1 MTDVTTAASEVRLQA
16 AFRSDPGRVRTNNED
31 VPIVDPERG
40 VYGVIDGVGG
50 HAAGEVAA
58 RIACDVILQRLA
70 RPLGTPAE
78 RVREAIAIANN
89 EIFKR
94 AEESPGL
101 RGMACVVTLAIV
113 TDRLLTIGHVGDSRL
128 YKFSAAGVF
137 KLTHDHSPI
146 GEREDAREISEA
158 DAMRHPRRNEVFRD
172 VGSAFRDKD
181 EEDFVE
187 VIEQAVERDCAILLC
202 TDGLTDMVSSA
213 TIEHIV
219 RRHAGNPEEVAEAL
233 VTAANDAG
241 GKDNVTVVYAEA
253 PDFARAVRGT
263 HANPRQ
269 PVTANGDSPEAAQ
282 VPGAARPFDG
292 AQGGPNGLVR
302 FGRWIMRS
310 RTTWFAFGALVGV
323 LGALLLAWRV
333 GDTHVFGNRTLVVGA
348 DAIGAFPRISEAMQA
363 ARPGDVV
370 RLEPGVYREGV
381 VVGEG
386 ISLVARVPGSVTI
399 VRPEGATGA
408 WVGVVALGNLGGR
421 ISGIKIESTSQLP
434 IEWGMRISGQDRTVD
449 LVELT
454 GPMRAGI
461 ELLPAAAVTI
471 QGSQLAIQ
479 GPALTIGNGAH
490 AIVIGSVFLRTGP
503 PAGPPISIGTAA
515 QATLK
520 RNVFAGYGADIVKG
534 VSVAERQQIVSG
546 NYVIGAE
553 PSLLR

>member
-1 MTDVTTAASEVRLQA
+1 MTDATTVGPEVRLLA

-50 HAAGEVAA
+50 HAAGEIAA
-58 RIACDVILQRLA
+58 GIAGDVILQRLA

-94 AEESPGL
+94 AEESPEL

-128 YKFSAAGVF
+128 YKFRADGVF

-187 VIEQAVERDCAILLC
+187 VIEQPIEPDCAILLC
-202 TDGLTDMVSSA
+202 TDGLTDMVPSA
-213 TIEHIV
+213 TIDHIV
-219 RRHAGNPEEVAEAL
+219 RRHAGSPEEVAEAL
-233 VTAANDAG
+233 VNAANDAG

-253 PDFARAVRGT
+253 PGFARAVQRTLAKPGQ
-263 HANPRQ
+263 AVAAAP
-269 PVTANGDSPEAAQ
+269 NGPEVAGKA
-282 VPGAARPFDG
+282 
-292 AQGGPNGLVR
+292 PNGLVR
-302 FGRWIMRS
+302 FARWIVRS

-333 GDTHVFGNRTLVVGA
+333 GDVPIFGSRTLVVGA
-348 DAIGAFPRISEAMQA
+348 SAIGAFPRISEAMQDA
-363 ARPGDVV
+363 LPGDVV
-370 RLEPGVYREGV
+370 SLEPGVYREGV
-381 VVGEG
+381 VVREG
-386 ISLVARVPGSVTI
+386 VSLVARVPGSATI
-399 VRPEGATGA
+399 ARPEGAPGM
-408 WVGVVALGNLGGR
+408 WVGVVALGNLSGT
-421 ISGIKIESTSQLP
+421 ISGIRIESTPQLP
-434 IEWGMRISGQDRTVD
+434 IDWGMRISGQDRTVE

-461 ELLPAAAVTI
+461 ELLPGAAVTI
-471 QGSQLAIQ
+471 RGSQLAIQ

-490 AIVIGSVFLRTGP
+490 ADVIGSVFLRAGP

-553 PSLLR
+553 PSLVR

>member
-1 MTDVTTAASEVRLQA
+1 MADVTTVAMEMRFQA
-16 AFRSDPGRVRTNNED
+16 AFRSDPGRVRSNNED

-50 HAAGEVAA
+50 QAAGEVAA
-58 RIACDVILQRLA
+58 GIACDVILQRLA
-70 RPLGTPAE
+70 RPLGSPAE

-89 EIFKR
+89 EIFR
-94 AEESPGL
+94 SAEESPAL
-101 RGMACVVTLAIV
+101 RGMACVVTLGIV
-113 TDRLLTIGHVGDSRL
+113 TERLLTIGHVGDSRL
-128 YKFSAAGVF
+128 YKIRADGMF

-146 GEREDAREISEA
+146 GEREDVGEISES

-181 EEDFVE
+181 EQDFVE
-187 VIEQAVERDCAILLC
+187 VIEQAVESDSAILLC
-202 TDGLTDMVSSA
+202 TDGLTDMVPSS
-213 TIEHIV
+213 TIERIV
-219 RRHAGNPEEVAEAL
+219 RSHAGSPEDVAEAL
-233 VTAANDAG
+233 VAAANDAG

-253 PDFARAVRGT
+253 PDFARAVQRT
-263 HANPRQ
+263 LANPGQ
-269 PVTANGDSPEAAQ
+269 AVAAAPVAVKPSG
-282 VPGAARPFDG
+282 GLARF
-292 AQGGPNGLVR
+292 V
-302 FGRWIMRS
+302 RWIVRS

-323 LGALLLAWRV
+323 LGALVLAWQV
-333 GDTHVFGNRTLVVGA
+333 GGTHIFGNRTLVVGA

-370 RLEPGVYREGV
+370 RLEPGIYREGV

-386 ISLVARVPGSVTI
+386 VSLVARVPGSVTI
-399 VRPEGATGA
+399 ARPEGAAGVWA
-408 WVGVVALGNLGGR
+408 GVVAVGGLGGR
-421 ISGIKIESTSQLP
+421 ISGLRIESTPQLP

-449 LVELT
+449 LVELS

-461 ELLPAAAVTI
+461 ELLPGAAVTI
-471 QGSQLAIQ
+471 QGSELAIQ
-479 GPALTIGNGAH
+479 GPALTIGSGAH
-490 AIVIGSVFLRTGP
+490 ATVTGSVFLRTGP
-503 PAGPPISIGTAA
+503 PPGPPIVLGTAA